1 MKSRSNEEEE
11 EEGEGL
17 NRVMLRSR
25 WRYICKKSKREVKS
39 QVVNN
44 STPPPLS
51 HTQSGAH
58 THPPLSGGGLIEF
71 QDELIIYSST

>member
-1 MKSRSNEEEE
+1 MKSRSNEEEEE

-51 HTQSGAH
+51 HTHSGAH
-58 THPPLSGGGLIEF
+58 THTLLSQEGV
-71 QDELIIYSST
+71 